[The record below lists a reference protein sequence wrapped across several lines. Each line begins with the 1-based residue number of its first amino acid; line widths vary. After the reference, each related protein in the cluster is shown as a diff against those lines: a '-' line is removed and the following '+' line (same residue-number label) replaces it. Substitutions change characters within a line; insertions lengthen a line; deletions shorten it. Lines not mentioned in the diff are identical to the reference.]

1 MLSKPQFGWADITI
15 GDWTG
20 KLSYIDD
27 VPVVLLNA
35 FCNVFSNQKPEVIC
49 FDAEGINY
57 WIVFDLF
64 DTIIITEDENCQY
77 SVSRQNVGV
86 RELGMQMWDDI
97 TYKLK
102 DWVRWAIDD
111 NNAKDYEEREE
122 LLYNKLQQLREAIY
136 LYEAE
141 QYLSALGVP
150 IKEDANT
157 YRNTMDI
164 FADLSKLFNR
174 AENDTEYN
182 VIKERDNENH
192 QTRQT

>member
-1 MLSKPQFGWADITI
+1 M
-15 GDWTG
+15 
-20 KLSYIDD
+20 
-27 VPVVLLNA
+27 
-35 FCNVFSNQKPEVIC
+35 
-49 FDAEGINY
+49 
-57 WIVFDLF
+57 FDLF